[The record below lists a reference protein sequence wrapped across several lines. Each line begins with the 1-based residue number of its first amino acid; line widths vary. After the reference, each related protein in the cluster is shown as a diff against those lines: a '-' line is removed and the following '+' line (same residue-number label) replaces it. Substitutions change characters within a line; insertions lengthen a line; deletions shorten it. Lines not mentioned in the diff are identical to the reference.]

1 MWATQGNDNFSGHK
15 CRPPERNVADLH
27 TAPREGGAGCRPS
40 SRGKT
45 PAPGPT
51 ARASGSAEGCGHSDT
66 PARAPL
72 PGASSPA
79 RSPEALGP
87 HATDPT
93 SHWPCD
99 HGQVTDL
106 PGLSGVL
113 HRVSCD
119 DATVTI
125 SHTHDTGR
133 GNGH

>member
-72 PGASSPA
+72 PGASNPA
-79 RSPEALGP
+79 HSPEALGP
-87 HATDPT
+87 MPRTPLHTGPAT
-93 SHWPCD
+93 
-99 HGQVTDL
+99 
-106 PGLSGVL
+106 
-113 HRVSCD
+113 
-119 DATVTI
+119 
-125 SHTHDTGR
+125 TGR
-133 GNGH
+133 SQTSPVSLGSSTV